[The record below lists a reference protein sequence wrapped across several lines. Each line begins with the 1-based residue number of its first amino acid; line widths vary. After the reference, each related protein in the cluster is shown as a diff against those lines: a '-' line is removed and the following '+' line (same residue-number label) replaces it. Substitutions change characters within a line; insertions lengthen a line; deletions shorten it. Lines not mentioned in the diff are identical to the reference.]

1 MSNDTVHRSDFSPTR
16 PRRPRIVA
24 AAYRVGLKTS
34 PCSRVRS
41 RGPSRVRSVFRFRA
55 GFRFVELARRPGPSP
70 SAGRAA
76 PRPERLL
83 SASGGGSAVPSLRSH
98 ITIVNILRP
107 KKPNRCAQSPF
118 LRLVVAMKT
127 CTVLRVTVPP
137 WTHNYVV
144 KRLGA
149 RPERGRV
156 RAATARD
163 CEILTR
169 GGGFQYSG
177 SYPMVFQHSDAST
190 CALRLPHTY

>member
-70 SAGRAA
+70 RAGRAA
-76 PRPERLL
+76 PRPKRRRGRL
-83 SASGGGSAVPSLRSH
+83 SRTFVEKSYNDRKYPKG
-98 ITIVNILRP
+98 P

-169 GGGFQYSG
+169 GRRVSI
-177 SYPMVFQHSDAST
+177 
-190 CALRLPHTY
+190 LR

>member
-76 PRPERLL
+76 PRPERL
-83 SASGGGSAVPSLRSH
+83 
-98 ITIVNILRP
+98 
-107 KKPNRCAQSPF
+107 
-118 LRLVVAMKT
+118 
-127 CTVLRVTVPP
+127 
-137 WTHNYVV
+137 
-144 KRLGA
+144 
-149 RPERGRV
+149 RGRLSRTFV
-156 RAATARD
+156 
-163 CEILTR
+163 EK
-169 GGGFQYSG
+169 
-177 SYPMVFQHSDAST
+177 SYNDRKYPKT
-190 CALRLPHTY
+190 